1 MRRGAEW
8 GEGPT
13 SEAASRGAGVP
24 ASDEAG
30 IDFLV
35 IEYLEGET
43 LAARVDQ
50 RAAADGPGLA
60 LRHGDRRRLPLTP
73 SPR

>member
-43 LAARVDQ
+43 LAARLTKGPLPTDQ
-50 RAAADGPGLA
+50 VLRYATETADACP
-60 LRHGDRRRLPLTP
+60 
-73 SPR
+73 